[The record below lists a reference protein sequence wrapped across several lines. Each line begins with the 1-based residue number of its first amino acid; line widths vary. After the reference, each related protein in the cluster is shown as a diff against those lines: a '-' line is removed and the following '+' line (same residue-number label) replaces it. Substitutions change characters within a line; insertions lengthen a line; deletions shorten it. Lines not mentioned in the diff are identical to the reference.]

1 MINKDRIPAGIIERK
16 KMGFN
21 VPLDK
26 WLRSELKDFVS
37 DLLLSDTAKS
47 RNLFNYNQIEKI
59 LDNHNNRKSSEEYRI
74 WALVN
79 LELWFR
85 TWIDRDPANSNQ

>member
-1 MINKDRIPAGIIERK
+1 MYNKAFYDFWDSHRDMI
-16 KMGFN
+16 
-21 VPLDK
+21 
-26 WLRSELKDFVS
+26 LRDAVLN
-37 DLLLSDTAKS
+37 